1 MLANYMA
8 LVQHLE
14 GYINFVPGLQMVTV
28 GADEEMLG
36 RQSSTVLYPHLRIDT
51 PTVSFLDPEDN
62 YRSRYTFVFAVL
74 KNVPQQTNLAE
85 NQALSDTLDVLRAVH
100 QQLISDSHADY
111 FDFILDNETAKEIR
125 RYSADNLFGWN
136 IPFKIELYNK
146 TCA

>member
-14 GYINFVPGLQMVTV
+14 AYANSVPNLKMVTV
-28 GADEEMLG
+28 GADEEPLG
-36 RQSSTVLYPHLRIDT
+36 RQSSTILYPHLRIDT
-51 PTVSFLDPEDN
+51 PTVSFIDPEDN
-62 YRSRYTFVFAVL
+62 YRTRYAFVFAVL
-74 KNVPQQTNLAE
+74 KNVPLSTNALE

-100 QQLISDSHADY
+100 LRLISDSNADY

-136 IPFKIELYNK
+136 ITFKIELYNK